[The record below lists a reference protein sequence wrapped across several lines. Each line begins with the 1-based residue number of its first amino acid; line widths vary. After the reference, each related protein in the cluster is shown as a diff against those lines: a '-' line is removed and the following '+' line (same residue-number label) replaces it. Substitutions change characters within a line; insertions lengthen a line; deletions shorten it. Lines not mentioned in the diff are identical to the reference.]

1 MKNQLLTLS
10 ILATALNTS
19 HTIATEI
26 KNSSDELEIKLEE
39 NPFNNQ
45 FSVIPDLQLRKELLS
60 TIETLVFI
68 SNGEGSSDL
77 EETLIQLHRQIM
89 ILEEKFY
96 HLSSCVKDE
105 ILSMLLRSG
114 VVVLDVEKS
123 RGDFEF
129 NESIV
134 TKLENRQW
142 ILNTMSSGG
151 TICI

>member
-19 HTIATEI
+19 QTIATEI
-26 KNSSDELEIKLEE
+26 KKSSDELEIKLKE
-39 NPFNNQ
+39 NLFINQ
-45 FSVIPDLQLRKELLS
+45 LSMIPDLQLRKELLS
-60 TIETLVFI
+60 TIQTLVFI
-68 SNGEGSSDL
+68 SNAEESSDL
-77 EETLIQLHRQIM
+77 EEALIQLHRLIM
-89 ILEEKFY
+89 MLEEKFY
-96 HLSSCVKDE
+96 HLSSFVKDE
-105 ILSMLLRSG
+105 ILSILLRSG

-123 RGDFEF
+123 RDDFEF